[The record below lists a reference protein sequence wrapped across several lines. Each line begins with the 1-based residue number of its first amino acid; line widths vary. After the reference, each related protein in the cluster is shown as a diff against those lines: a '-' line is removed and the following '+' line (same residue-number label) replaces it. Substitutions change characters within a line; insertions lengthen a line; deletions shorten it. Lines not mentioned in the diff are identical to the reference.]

1 MGAGLPEQG
10 DGEETEA
17 DPFLPMVEAHQRH
30 ELTLLRME
38 DLLRFGLTSPGPVT
52 TAQGL
57 CLEMVHFATKLTV
70 AKRRI
75 LEDPDLYAVSSSTK
89 GTQQPQQ
96 LSRSEQRNRRRKVRM
111 SKLTVLH
118 IS

>member
-1 MGAGLPEQG
+1 MPE
-10 DGEETEA
+10 DEVVT
-17 DPFLPMVEAHQRH
+17 DPFLPLVEAHQRH

-38 DLLRFGLTSPGPVT
+38 DLLRCGLTSKGPVM

-75 LEDPDLYAVSSSTK
+75 LEDPDLYPSASK
-89 GTQQPQQ
+89 D
-96 LSRSEQRNRRRKVRM
+96 LSRSDQRNRRRKVRF
-111 SKLTVLH
+111 
-118 IS
+118 I